1 MKIEIMATTKHKPYP
16 RHCAECGN
24 EAVVSTQIAYNA
36 EVKHDGKLHEFPISS
51 LTIDKCQS
59 CGEEYFTLDTDRE
72 ISRGLRIYLCFLQ
85 PEEIREKIHQLGL
98 TQAEFANRLGVAKET
113 VSRWITSHTIQ
124 NRAMDNLMRLF
135 FGLPEV
141 RDVLTES
148 GPIKGLGIISRTT
161 VRLAVASDSQS
172 ISWTSNRKFSAST
185 LTRRNDF
192 KLRGC

>member
-1 MKIEIMATTKHKPYP
+1 VKIEIMATTKDKPYP

-24 EAVVSTQIAYNA
+24 EAVVSTQVAYNA
-36 EVKHDGKLHEFPISS
+36 EVKHDGKLHGFPISS

-59 CGEEYFTLDTDRE
+59 CDEEYFTPDTDRE

-85 PEEIREKIHQLGL
+85 PEEIREKIRQLGL

-141 RDVLTES
+141 RGVLTES
-148 GPIKGLGIISRTT
+148 GPIEGLGIVLRTT
-161 VRLAVASDSQS
+161 VRLAVASDSKS
-172 ISWTSNRKFSAST
+172 VRWTSDRNFSEST
-185 LTRRNDF
+185 LTRRNTF
-192 KLRGC
+192 KLRAC

>member
-1 MKIEIMATTKHKPYP
+1 MATPKDKPYP
-16 RHCAECGN
+16 RFCAECGN
-24 EAVVSTQIAYNA
+24 ESVVSTQIAYNA

-59 CGEEYFTLDTDRE
+59 CSEEYFTVDTDRE

-141 RDVLTES
+141 REVLTES
-148 GPIKGLGIISRTT
+148 GPIEGLGLILRT
-161 VRLAVASDSQS
+161 
-172 ISWTSNRKFSAST
+172 SWTSKREFSPNT
-185 LTRRNDF
+185 LIRRNAF
-192 KLRGC
+192 KLRC

>member
-1 MKIEIMATTKHKPYP
+1 MD
-16 RHCAECGN
+16 N
-24 EAVVSTQIAYNA
+24 ENDVI
-36 EVKHDGKLHEFPISS
+36 
-51 LTIDKCQS
+51 TIDMSQS
-59 CGEEYFTLDTDRE
+59 CGEEYFTQVTDRE

-148 GPIKGLGIISRTT
+148 GPIEGLGIIS
-161 VRLAVASDSQS
+161 
-172 ISWTSNRKFSAST
+172 
-185 LTRRNDF
+185 
-192 KLRGC
+192 